1 MSLFKLF
8 RLSGPQVEEES
19 PDPTRRR
26 LLAGLGVAACAAS
39 VGVLSFSSH
48 ADAAT
53 PPPEDGDLLDRLD
66 ALADD
71 EPDEMEVA
79 HYTGYRHNHRR
90 RQRRRRH
97 RRRGSCRDAWFRRR
111 NPRTCGVRTRRRHR
125 RRHRRNCFR
134 VGQVTVCR

>member
-8 RLSGPQVEEES
+8 RPSGPATQQES

-26 LLAGLGVAACAAS
+26 LLTGLGIAACAAS
-39 VGVLSFSSH
+39 VGVLSFGTH

-90 RQRRRRH
+90 RPRRRRH
-97 RRRGSCRDAWFRRR
+97 RRGSCRDAWFRRR
-111 NPRTCGVRTRRRHR
+111 NPRACGIRPRRRHR
-125 RRHRRNCFR
+125 RRYGRDCYR
-134 VGQVTVCR
+134 VGNVTVCR